1 MNERILWYR
10 NCIVRILVFWA
21 RVSSQRGEIDTG
33 QIIDGENWRSIAVAF
48 DWQNNHCERW
58 TSQRNPA
65 WSSLDVVAGLMPSD
79 RLSSGFG
86 RKLIGETL
94 KSRSSSRSS
103 VSEKKKQ
110 KNEKKGS
117 DHHQRHYRCENPSC
131 PAVKQEATTLITDH
145 TATIAHKLLARQKMG
160 LTSSSESG
168 LPFIFESMLWYL
180 SDGGRIN
187 DKHQRTR
194 LEPRKEHRKGVSPWA
209 KCNRTKAMTK
219 DSPVRTRFLAN
230 RSTRHSRTLL
240 LTVKPASHKIGRRL

>member
-1 MNERILWYR
+1 MEKTGGPSPLHLIDRI
-10 NCIVRILVFWA
+10 ITASDGLVNVI
-21 RVSSQRGEIDTG
+21 RHGRLLMSLLVSCHPTG
-33 QIIDGENWRSIAVAF
+33 CQVALVES
-48 DWQNNHCERW
+48 WLE
-58 TSQRNPA
+58 
-65 WSSLDVVAGLMPSD
+65 
-79 RLSSGFG
+79 RLSRVDRHQDHLSR
-86 RKLIGETL
+86 RK
-94 KSRSSSRSS
+94 
-103 VSEKKKQ
+103 
-110 KNEKKGS
+110 KNKRMKKKGS